1 MPENN
6 IIKLIKKSFT
16 DKNFASVFLTS
27 LLSVLLIIVLGLSLV
42 WHYRARVFGYFA
54 KEYFQEMQNANNKY
68 TQVTTERILEKQT
81 IFSQESFVVDAVK
94 KTNPAVVSIVITKEV
109 PKYEAYTDPNQQNN
123 PFGDLFP
130 GFNFNIPQYRKNAKK
145 KKNMGGGSG
154 FFVSSDGLVFT
165 KKQEVNQMDVNIP
178 FL

>member
-27 LLSVLLIIVLGLSLV
+27 LLSFLLIIVLGLSLV

-54 KEYFQEMQNANNKY
+54 KEYFQEMQNANNKK

-94 KTNPAVVSIVITKEV
+94 KTNPAVVSKILSVVTW
-109 PKYEAYTDPNQQNN
+109 
-123 PFGDLFP
+123 
-130 GFNFNIPQYRKNAKK
+130 
-145 KKNMGGGSG
+145 
-154 FFVSSDGLVFT
+154 VSLLLAFC
-165 KKQEVNQMDVNIP
+165 I
-178 FL
+178 

>member
-27 LLSVLLIIVLGLSLV
+27 LLSFLLIIVLGLSLV

-54 KEYFQEMQNANNKY
+54 KEYFQEMQNANNKD

-123 PFGDLFP
+123 PFGDCFRVLILIFR
-130 GFNFNIPQYRKNAKK
+130 NTDRMAQRKKILA
-145 KKNMGGGSG
+145 G
-154 FFVSSDGLVFT
+154 DR
-165 KKQEVNQMDVNIP
+165 D
-178 FL
+178 FLYQVTA